1 MKVLNPSGL
10 HHLHLVDV
18 HAASCQSC
26 SPVIV
31 QQNLWQPCDY
41 YLLEIFLQDGSCVS
55 CSILMSLSRWAL
67 VLFAPGSDGKHRIQ
81 VKFNKQKPKF
91 MTQRRWLGQ
100 KHRQKMGVSPKSKG
114 MTSCGTSLSSK
125 VSYGFMP
132 LHRWL
137 VQPLQPSLGCRPWR
151 LYNCNAKV
159 SLTTRPSVSSK
170 SHLYKS
176 L

>member
-1 MKVLNPSGL
+1 MSLRSSGLPPCDVKVLNPSGL

-91 MTQRRWLGQ
+91 MTQRRWLRQ
-100 KHRQKMGVSPKSKG
+100 KHRKMGGP
-114 MTSCGTSLSSK
+114 SK
-125 VSYGFMP
+125 VERDDIMRNISELKGFMP
-132 LHRWL
+132 LPPL
-137 VQPLQPSLGCRPWR
+137 VGPTSATIFGLLA
-151 LYNCNAKV
+151 LEAVKNCNAKV
-159 SLTTRPSVSSK
+159 SLTTK
-170 SHLYKS
+170 AFCQ
-176 L
+176 